1 MYFHLNLLEDEQKL
15 SMGEFDKCNYLHLL
29 YIILYSLTMVIV
41 SNFVLILK
49 SYATLPI
56 LVIHVDFERF

>member
-1 MYFHLNLLEDEQKL
+1 M
-15 SMGEFDKCNYLHLL
+15 M
-29 YIILYSLTMVIV
+29 IIV

-56 LVIHVDFERF
+56 LVIHVDFEYNSYGYSYHFILLNDNFKYNSYGFNDDEVY

>member
-1 MYFHLNLLEDEQKL
+1 
-15 SMGEFDKCNYLHLL
+15 
-29 YIILYSLTMVIV
+29 MVIV